1 MKEREQA
8 KIIIQENEKEKLN
21 RLKEKEADR
30 QLQIK
35 LQEDY
40 IKELDRKDKQRA
52 DEWAAREAKIQNAM
66 NKMAETVLKK
76 SNAAEKELE
85 RRVIQYAEEREKK
98 AAADEKSRKQK
109 VKQRDIEVKQTLDKQ
124 MEEKRKIKAQEF
136 AKNKEYV
143 AKVIA

>member
-1 MKEREQA
+1 
-8 KIIIQENEKEKLN
+8 
-21 RLKEKEADR
+21 
-30 QLQIK
+30 
-35 LQEDY
+35 
-40 IKELDRKDKQRA
+40 
-52 DEWAAREAKIQNAM
+52 M

>member
-85 RRVIQYAEEREKK
+85 RRVLQYAEEREKK